1 MTSYTKGMLRS
12 EFKRIGQMEDS
23 LRREYV
29 DKLSKQE
36 LKSLAESN
44 SMIVKQSDK
53 NLRFDIYVLSK
64 EIGRAHV

>member
-1 MTSYTKGMLRS
+1 MLRS
-12 EFKRIGQMEDS
+12 KFKCIGQMEDS

-29 DKLSKQE
+29 DRLSKQE

-44 SMIVKQSDK
+44 SMIFKQSDK

-64 EIGRAHV
+64 VVAQHQD